1 LSFRS
6 LLIAAAVACLV
17 APLAGAPASAATLP
31 ASPSSQP
38 ASPAPPAAAPSPST
52 TPPPVAAPS
61 PTSPV
66 PADPYADAKAVI
78 ADIGRVVTPNGVQ
91 ETLELTLGG
100 VRQVVNVRGSDRAN
114 PLLLFIHGGP
124 GSVEMPI
131 AWTFQ
136 RGWEDYFTV
145 VQWDQRA
152 AGRSYR
158 LNDPATIGA
167 TLNPARYRDDAIE
180 LIEQLTKRYGKR
192 KVIVLGHS
200 WGSVVGLSVA
210 AKRPDL
216 LHAYVGFG
224 QVIDFRE
231 NERRGYAWTLA
242 EARRRGNADAVRELE
257 AIAPY
262 PGDGPLDLEKTGIE
276 RKWNI
281 EFGGLAAYRED
292 ANFYFRAP
300 RLSPEYTPEDR
311 KAWDAGSALT
321 MKSMWP
327 QLADISYASLAR
339 VDVPVVMFVGRHDW
353 TTPSSVTEEW
363 LARVRAPAKK
373 LVWFEHSAHLMMI
386 EEPGRTLLHLV
397 EDVRPFADERTAA
410 GRSPR
415 TAPTAPTAPAA
426 SAEGTPNAAVK

>member
-1 LSFRS
+1 LSLRS
-6 LLIAAAVACLV
+6 LLIAAAPAFVA
-17 APLAGAPASAATLP
+17 AFLAGSPASAATSAATPRATSSATAP
-31 ASPSSQP
+31 ASSSSAR

-52 TPPPVAAPS
+52 APPPVAAPS
-61 PTSPV
+61 PASPV
-66 PADPYADAKAVI
+66 PADPYADAKTVI
-78 ADIGRVVTPNGVQ
+78 ADIGRVVAPNGVQ

-216 LHAYVGFG
+216 LYAYVGFG

-242 EARRRGNADAVRELE
+242 EARRRGNAEAVRELE

-300 RLSPEYTPEDR
+300 RLSPEYTPDDR

-321 MKSMWP
+321 MKAMWP
-327 QLADISYASLAR
+327 QLADISFASLQR

-363 LARVRAPAKK
+363 LVR
-373 LVWFEHSAHLMMI
+373 FEHSAHLMMI
-386 EEPGRTLLHLV
+386 EEPGRTLVHLV
-397 EDVRPFADERTAA
+397 QDVRPYADERAA
-410 GRSPR
+410 ARRTPR
-415 TAPTAPTAPAA
+415 AAPTAPA
-426 SAEGTPNAAVK
+426 EGTANAAAK